1 MKKRIDPTGVAL
13 WGNRVIAAVLV
24 SLVFFLPV
32 LLDWYCTVRSLTQLE
47 RIAIE
52 AAFYCCGAVTAVA
65 LWNLDGLL
73 RSILAQ
79 QVFIRKNVSRIRTV
93 QWCCAG
99 ISVICLPAALIY
111 YPLLFMV
118 IIMGFLSLVVCVL
131 CRVMN
136 AAVAIREENDLTV

>member
-1 MKKRIDPTGVAL
+1 MKTKCNPTHIAL
-13 WGNRVIAAVLV
+13 WGNRLIGAALAA
-24 SLVFFLPV
+24 LVFFLPV
-32 LLDWYCTVRSLTQLE
+32 LLAWYSTVRSLTDLE
-47 RIAIE
+47 QTAIKV
-52 AAFYCCGAVTAVA
+52 AFYCCAAVTAIA

-79 QVFIRKNVSRIRTV
+79 QVFIRKNVRQIRAV
-93 QWCCAG
+93 QWCCAC
-99 ISVICLPAALIY
+99 ISAICLPAALIY

-136 AAVAIREENDLTV
+136 AAVDIREENDLTV

>member
-1 MKKRIDPTGVAL
+1 MKKRVDPTCIAL
-13 WGNRVIAAVLV
+13 WGNRLIAAVLAA
-24 SLVFFLPV
+24 LIFLMPV
-32 LLDWYCTVRSLTQLE
+32 ILDWYSTVRSLTQLE
-47 RIAIE
+47 RVAIQ
-52 AAFYCCGAVTAVA
+52 AAFYCCSAVTVVA

-79 QVFIRKNVSRIRTV
+79 QVFIRRNVSRIRAV
-93 QWCCAG
+93 QWCCAA

-118 IIMGFLSLVVCVL
+118 IIMGFLALVVCVL
-131 CRVMN
+131 CRVMD